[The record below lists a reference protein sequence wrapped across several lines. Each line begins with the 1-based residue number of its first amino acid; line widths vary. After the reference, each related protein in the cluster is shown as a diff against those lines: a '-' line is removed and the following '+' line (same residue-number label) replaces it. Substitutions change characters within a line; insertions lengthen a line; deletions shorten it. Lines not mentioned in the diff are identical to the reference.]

1 MKAFLNR
8 FRWVRAAYRS
18 VQPLLPSWPKNPL
31 RNYARFWRTYS
42 EYRRLQGSP
51 ACVLEDLRLQLGD
64 WHATTPLTYYFYQ
77 DTWAFRKI
85 AERRPAQHVDVGST
99 ALLVGCIAGLVPT
112 VSIDVRPL
120 EARIPGLEVRTG
132 NITQLPFAD
141 GSVMSLSSLCVI
153 EHIGLGRYGD
163 PLDPEGTRK
172 AAVELARVL
181 APGGDLYV
189 SVPIGRSYVAFN
201 AHRSFTKD
209 ELLGLF
215 SSLKLVD
222 YQLVNDHGPSTASN
236 PETLPELHV
245 GLFHFR
251 R

>member
-1 MKAFLNR
+1 
-8 FRWVRAAYRS
+8 
-18 VQPLLPSWPKNPL
+18 VQPLLPSWPANPL
-31 RNYARFWRTYS
+31 RNYARFWKTYLD
-42 EYRRLQGSP
+42 YRRLQGRCP
-51 ACVLEDLRLQLGD
+51 CTLEDLNVQIGD
-64 WHATTPLTYYFYQ
+64 WHVTTPISFYFYQ

-120 EARIPGLEVRTG
+120 QAGIPGLEVRSG
-132 NITQLPFAD
+132 NITELPFPD
-141 GSVMSLSSLCVI
+141 GSVGSLSALCVI

-163 PLDPEGTRK
+163 PVDPEGTRK
-172 AAVELARVL
+172 AALELARVL

-189 SVPIGRSYVAFN
+189 STPIGRSYVAFN
-201 AHRSFTKD
+201 AHRSFTTD
-209 ELLGLF
+209 EFLSLF

-222 YQLVNDHGPSTASN
+222 YQLVNNHGTTAEIN
-236 PETLPELHV
+236 PDPNSGLHV

-251 R
+251 K